1 MIGTVISVALA
12 VIYFFGAR
20 ALMELFFAE
29 EEIVEIGIDIMHII
43 IFVVI
48 LQIAQVIYMGCLR
61 GAGDTLYTAIASTIS
76 VTLVRTLGSYFF
88 GYVLNLGIAGIWVG
102 VIADQLSRFL
112 FASIRF
118 RRGKW
123 TEIRI

>member
-1 MIGTVISVALA
+1 
-12 VIYFFGAR
+12 
-20 ALMELFFAE
+20 
-29 EEIVEIGIDIMHII
+29 
-43 IFVVI
+43 
-48 LQIAQVIYMGCLR
+48 MGCLR
-61 GAGDTLYTAIASTIS
+61 GAGDTLYPAIASTIS

>member
-1 MIGTVISVALA
+1 
-12 VIYFFGAR
+12 
-20 ALMELFFAE
+20 MELFFVE

>member
-20 ALMELFFAE
+20 ALMELFFVE